1 MADTPNQP
9 DQHVVEAHPLFNGK
23 TSVGMISGENP
34 RFPAQASGHGAL
46 GEALMQMGIK
56 HEEREGRYGAPEKSY
71 MVYGPSREQMYQLG
85 KMFGQESV
93 VFSNGGKHELL
104 YTNGPKAGKF
114 HPALNSEWFKHPPE
128 DYYTNMPELGG
139 FLRLNFDWDQLHP
152 TNLHQDAAVQALHDR
167 AAAQANTQPPV
178 QADRTV
184 TKSEIA
190 RGLAGALKKALAA
203 VQPRR
208 EHPLAYEWHN
218 EHTDHHL
225 HVMSPGVV
233 LRSNQG
239 EALAKAMWRPPSTN
253 AALNKMPD
261 ARYKRTMAA
270 ESANKQALQQM
281 GFEHPPKAGRSHGD
295 PHQLETAHNS
305 SYRKKKEGQF
315 WEEVGAAA
323 QLQPVPS
330 PIFSKFPAGTK
341 FRQKSGY
348 VNETKYDRTGNL
360 KPEHRPWLKKAEPHP
375 HMDQGKHAPN
385 DQAAGV
391 GVSTY
396 AKYALPYGAVDKTR
410 STDLFHYP
418 YQGKNQEID
427 RLVKDHGYTT
437 YYAGGKYGRPDLAA
451 RNYNTKHLMVY
462 DPSPGSGGDFGHEA
476 YTDGWRKIHELS
488 HALVYPELNQIYGE
502 GRRIGKLGHHRSLR
516 EALRAVH
523 WEWLAAHKQ
532 RELGQQI
539 GVHVPDHVFHKE
551 LNTVMHDAI
560 HRAVTGKFTEPSA
573 EGFTPHEHKVPL
585 EHALG
590 MVREAAHN
598 LGITGMHD
606 LIKKN
611 EGTTTMADDT
621 KLDPKE
627 WRQAL
632 AKGLRDRVDS
642 YSKEMLALRERELK
656 KSDPALAAAPAPEMK
671 PMPVDPCPLCGAE
684 DLPGKCMCLQGPA
697 AAPAL
702 QKDGMP
708 FANKPAPGA
717 APAGSVIGRSG
728 YQITQ
733 PIPKRKVGA
742 GNAGSIGSMTPSDML
757 TQSDTVSS
765 KTPVQFS
772 GGHPQAAGRRPEN
785 TISLPGAH
793 LTRGTASATAPM
805 KPAVT
810 KNETQGYGN
819 VVKPPAPAP
828 QVNKAEPMTIG
839 QTPTVKAEPLC
850 KPCGKSHEMGK
861 CGLDEVKPGPSLK
874 KVSSQNAA
882 ALASNEAVAKKE
894 FSSEAKAKEPV
905 KGHKSGGNGIK
916 IRPIKKALGDP
927 APNAGSRGGAPKPA
941 GAGGAPPAPAA
952 KPKFGMA
959 QLAAGK
965 AGLQAAGV
973 KPMSPLGAPKL
984 PGAAPAAAPKP
995 AAPALPKP
1003 PGPPAGTA
1011 HLSPP
1016 PAPGAAPK
1024 PAGAAPAAG
1033 AKPPA
1038 MPKPAAPK
1046 PAAAPMGKGEK
1057 KPADRLKELEAA
1069 KEKNGGFH
1077 PSREAAMEAAKLG
1090 SKGGPAAPFAGI
1102 KKSLG
1107 DCALC
1112 AKPEHTGSCS

>member
-611 EGTTTMADDT
+611 EGTTTMADD
-621 KLDPKE
+621 KVLEQKD

-642 YSKEMLALRERELK
+642 YSKQMLALRERELK
-656 KSDPALAAAPAPEMK
+656 KAEPALAAAPAPEMK
-671 PMPVDPCPLCGAE
+671 PVDPCPTCGQE
-684 DLPGKCMCLQGPA
+684 DVPGKCMCLQGPA
-697 AAPAL
+697 
-702 QKDGMP
+702 MP
-708 FANKPAPGA
+708 
-717 APAGSVIGRSG
+717 
-728 YQITQ
+728 
-733 PIPKRKVGA
+733 
-742 GNAGSIGSMTPSDML
+742 
-757 TQSDTVSS
+757 
-765 KTPVQFS
+765 
-772 GGHPQAAGRRPEN
+772 
-785 TISLPGAH
+785 
-793 LTRGTASATAPM
+793 PM
-805 KPAVT
+805 G
-810 KNETQGYGN
+810 KNEVQGYGN
-819 VVKPPAPAP
+819 VAKPPANPP
-828 QVNKAEPMTIG
+828 MVNKAAPLEVGMT
-839 QTPTVKAEPLC
+839 KAEYKHGDRVLIDGKDEAVVKQHFPGGSTSHAFPHVKVDLVGGDTNVAVHTDKVKPKSMAKAELC
-850 KPCGKSHEMGK
+850 KACGKEHMDK
-861 CGLDEVKPGPSLK
+861 CGLDEVKPGPKLDKGEK
-874 KVSSQNAA
+874 K
-882 ALASNEAVAKKE
+882 
-894 FSSEAKAKEPV
+894 FSTDKKAKEPV
-905 KGHKSGGNGIK
+905 KDHKEGGNGVQIK
-916 IRPIKKALGDP
+916 PLNKVALPGTMRGDAQQAAVNASKPKAP
-927 APNAGSRGGAPKPA
+927 APKMPSPAQHADRAAMFADHTPKPA
-941 GAGGAPPAPAA
+941 APAA
-952 KPKFGMA
+952 AGPKLTGMA
-959 QLAAGK
+959 KIAAAGAQPIANK
-965 AGLQAAGV
+965 LGGAA
-973 KPMSPLGAPKL
+973 PAAPKL
-984 PGAAPAAAPKP
+984 PGMGAPAAAAPKP

-1003 PGPPAGTA
+1003 PGPPAGVA
-1011 HLSPP
+1011 HLKP
-1016 PAPGAAPK
+1016 PAPPAAAGAPK

-1038 MPKPAAPK
+1038 APKPAAPK
-1046 PAAAPMGKGEK
+1046 PAAAPMGKSEDIATDLK
-1057 KPADRLKELEAA
+1057 KA
-1069 KEKNGGFH
+1069 
-1077 PSREAAMEAAKLG
+1077 LG
-1090 SKGGPAAPFAGI
+1090 S
-1102 KKSLG
+1102 
-1107 DCALC
+1107 CALC
-1112 AKPEHTGSCS
+1112 NKAEHLGQCS